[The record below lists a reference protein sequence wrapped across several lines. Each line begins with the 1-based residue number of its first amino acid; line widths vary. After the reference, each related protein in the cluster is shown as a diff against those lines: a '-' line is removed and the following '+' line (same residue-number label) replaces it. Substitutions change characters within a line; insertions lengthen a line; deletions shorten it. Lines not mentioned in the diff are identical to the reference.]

1 MEKKICIHPDFKLNG
16 YSFTK
21 ESICELAITLI
32 RDGEPHEQ
40 DLGNL
45 ILQWFDDEKEVS
57 LTTSG
62 TTGAPKEIKLSKE
75 AMEASALA
83 TGEFFKLQPKDKAL
97 LCMSTRYIAGK
108 MMFVRAVV
116 LGLEL
121 DYVSPSKEP
130 LKNTD
135 KIYDFVAM
143 VPLQVMHSMD
153 RIEQCRILI
162 IGGAKLGNEVREK
175 LKSKSSEVYETY
187 GMTET
192 ITHIAAKRIDE
203 KYFTVLPHAN
213 ISKDERGCL
222 VIEAPLV
229 SKNLVVTN
237 DLVDMPND
245 VQFCWLGRI
254 DNVINSGGVKLV
266 PELIEQK
273 LADYIPY
280 RFYVI
285 GKEDANLGQKLV
297 LVIEHDAYSLVPEAF
312 ESLEKY
318 ERPKEVLF
326 IDKFM
331 ETPTGKIL
339 RKETIE
345 LLTTGA

>member
-16 YSFTK
+16 HAHTK
-21 ESICELAITLI
+21 DSICELAITLI

-45 ILQWFDDEKEVS
+45 ILQWFDEEKHIV
-57 LTTSG
+57 LMTSG
-62 TTGAPKEIKLSKE
+62 TTGTPKEIKIGKE

-97 LCMSTRYIAGK
+97 LCLPARYIAGK
-108 MMFVRAVV
+108 MMFVRAVI

-121 DYVSPSKEP
+121 DYVNPTKDP
-130 LKNTD
+130 LKNTS

-143 VPLQVMHSMD
+143 VPLQVQHSITQ
-153 RIEQCRILI
+153 IEQCKILI
-162 IGGAKLGNEVREK
+162 VGGAKLNDTVKEMLNGMLVD
-175 LKSKSSEVYETY
+175 VYETY

-192 ITHIAAKRIDE
+192 ITHIAAKKINE

-213 ISKDERGCL
+213 ISVDERGCL

-229 SKNLVVTN
+229 SNFLVVTN
-237 DLVDMPND
+237 DLVEMPND
-245 VQFCWLGRI
+245 IQFRWLGRY
-254 DNVINSGGVKLV
+254 DNIVNSGGVKLV

-273 LADYIPY
+273 LSEYIPY

-285 GKEDANLGQKLV
+285 GKNDEELGEKLL
-297 LVIEHDAYSLVPEAF
+297 LVIENSPYTLVPEAF
-312 ESLEKY
+312 GSLEKF
-318 ERPKEVLF
+318 EKPKEIIFVS
-326 IDKFM
+326 KFK
-331 ETPTGKIL
+331 ETPTGKIM
-339 RKETIE
+339 RKETLE
-345 LLTTGA
+345 VENP

>member
-16 YSFTK
+16 HAHTK
-21 ESICELAITLI
+21 DSICELAITLI

-45 ILQWFDDEKEVS
+45 ILQWFDEEKYIV
-57 LTTSG
+57 LMTSG
-62 TTGAPKEIKLSKE
+62 TTGTPKEIKIGKE

-97 LCMSTRYIAGK
+97 LCLPARYIAGK
-108 MMFVRAVV
+108 MMFVRAVI

-121 DYVSPSKEP
+121 DYVNPTKDP
-130 LKNTD
+130 LKNTS

-143 VPLQVMHSMD
+143 VPLQVQHSITQ
-153 RIEQCRILI
+153 IEQCKILI
-162 IGGAKLGNEVREK
+162 VGGAKLNDTVKEMLNGMLVD
-175 LKSKSSEVYETY
+175 VYETY

-192 ITHIAAKRIDE
+192 ITHIAAKKINE

-213 ISKDERGCL
+213 ISVDERGCL

-229 SKNLVVTN
+229 SNFLVVTN
-237 DLVDMPND
+237 DLVEMPND
-245 VQFCWLGRI
+245 IQFRWLGRY
-254 DNVINSGGVKLV
+254 DNIVNSGGVKLV

-273 LADYIPY
+273 LSEYIPY

-285 GKEDANLGQKLV
+285 GKNDEELGEKLL
-297 LVIEHDAYSLVPEAF
+297 LVIENSPYTLVPEAF
-312 ESLEKY
+312 GSLEKF
-318 ERPKEVLF
+318 EKPKEIIFVS
-326 IDKFM
+326 KFK
-331 ETPTGKIL
+331 ETPTGKIM
-339 RKETIE
+339 RKETLE
-345 LLTTGA
+345 VENP

>member
-16 YSFTK
+16 HSFTK

-32 RDGEPHEQ
+32 RDGEAHEQ

-45 ILQWFDDEKEVS
+45 ILQWFDGEDHI
-57 LTTSG
+57 LLMTSG
-62 TTGAPKEIKLSKE
+62 TTGVPKEIKLSKE

-97 LCMSTRYIAGK
+97 LCLPTRYIAGK

-121 DYVSPSKEP
+121 DYANPTKDP
-130 LKNTD
+130 LKDND
-135 KIYDFVAM
+135 KMYDFVAM
-143 VPLQVMHSMD
+143 VPLQVHNS
-153 RIEQCRILI
+153 ITQLEQCKILI
-162 IGGAKLGNEVREK
+162 VGGAKLSDIVKDIVKNMMVD
-175 LKSKSSEVYETY
+175 VYETY

-192 ITHIAAKRIDE
+192 ITHVAAKRIDE

-213 ISKDERGCL
+213 ISKDDRGCL

-229 SKNLVVTN
+229 SENLIVTN
-237 DLVDMPND
+237 DLVEMPND
-245 VQFCWLGRI
+245 IQFRWLGRY
-254 DNVINSGGVKLV
+254 DNLINSGGVKLV
-266 PELIEQK
+266 PEIIEQK
-273 LADYIPY
+273 LAEYIPY

-285 GKEDANLGQKLV
+285 GKEDADLGQKLV
-297 LVIEHDAYSLVPEAF
+297 LVIEHDAYTLVPEAF
-312 ESLEKY
+312 ESLEKF
-318 ERPKEVLF
+318 EKPKETIF
-326 IDKFM
+326 INKFK

-339 RKETIE
+339 RRETIE
-345 LLTTGA
+345 I

>member
-16 YSFTK
+16 HAHTK
-21 ESICELAITLI
+21 DSICELAITLI

-45 ILQWFDDEKEVS
+45 ILQWFDEEKHIV
-57 LTTSG
+57 LMTSG
-62 TTGAPKEIKLSKE
+62 TTGTPKEIKIGKE

-97 LCMSTRYIAGK
+97 LCLPARYIAGK
-108 MMFVRAVV
+108 MMFVRAVI

-121 DYVSPSKEP
+121 DYVNPTKDP
-130 LKNTD
+130 LKNTS

-143 VPLQVMHSMD
+143 VPLQVQHSITQ
-153 RIEQCRILI
+153 IEQCKILI
-162 IGGAKLGNEVREK
+162 VGGAKLNDTVKEMLNGMLVD
-175 LKSKSSEVYETY
+175 VYETY

-192 ITHIAAKRIDE
+192 ITHIAAKKINE

-213 ISKDERGCL
+213 ISVDDRGCL

-229 SKNLVVTN
+229 SNFLVVTN
-237 DLVDMPND
+237 DLVEMPND
-245 VQFCWLGRI
+245 IQFRWLGRY
-254 DNVINSGGVKLV
+254 DNIVNSGGVKLV

-273 LADYIPY
+273 LSEYIPY

-285 GKEDANLGQKLV
+285 GKNDEELGEKLL
-297 LVIEHDAYSLVPEAF
+297 LVIENSPYTLVPEAF
-312 ESLEKY
+312 GSLEKF
-318 ERPKEVLF
+318 EKPKEIIFVS
-326 IDKFM
+326 KFK
-331 ETPTGKIL
+331 ETPTGKIM
-339 RKETIE
+339 RKETLE
-345 LLTTGA
+345 VENP